1 MNNSFIFLIV
11 KKYIKNIKIYFE
23 IKLPKTSSLPNK
35 PLIRCS
41 TFFSIPRILD
51 PLKY

>member
-1 MNNSFIFLIV
+1 MNNSFIFNC
-11 KKYIKNIKIYFE
+11 KKIYKNIKIYFE

-41 TFFSIPRILD
+41 TFSSIPRILD